1 MDPTIKREEE
11 LARSIRI
18 HESDGLDL
26 LSHLDRAS
34 DAEIEDRLGV
44 CLLWAERLSKKKT
57 SLLNN
62 LAEARHIKRIETQD
76 AKARCLGLLEPDES
90 WRDVAFN
97 DAGLRFAVTQIRGI
111 ERDLR
116 KVSRR
121 LALYEHVITSMQLI
135 LRRRTVAATA
145 TKDPEHGEEVT
156 S

>member
-90 WRDVAFN
+90 WRDDAFN
-97 DAGLRFAVTQIRGI
+97 DA
-111 ERDLR
+111 
-116 KVSRR
+116 
-121 LALYEHVITSMQLI
+121 
-135 LRRRTVAATA
+135 
-145 TKDPEHGEEVT
+145 
-156 S
+156 